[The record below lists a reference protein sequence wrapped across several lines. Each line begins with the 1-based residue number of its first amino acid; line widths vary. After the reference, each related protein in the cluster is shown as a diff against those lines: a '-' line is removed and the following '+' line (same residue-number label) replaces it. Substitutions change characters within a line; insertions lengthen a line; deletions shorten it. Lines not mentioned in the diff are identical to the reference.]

1 MNWHSQRGAGRV
13 GCLLSL
19 MALLLFGYVCFMII
33 PVYIDKMDFE
43 EEVSRLAG
51 RAGSVRMPDEKIHSD
66 LLNMARYKKFEIA
79 EKDIKIERSSR
90 IGGEIRISA
99 KYAVPVEFP
108 GYKHVF
114 HFEARASSIVGSL
127 R

>member
-1 MNWHSQRGAGRV
+1 MNWHSQRGAGRI

-19 MALLLFGYVCFMII
+19 MVAILFGYVCFMII

-43 EEVSRLAG
+43 EEVARLAQ
-51 RAGSVRMPDEKIHSD
+51 RAGSVNLPDEKIHSD
-66 LLNMARYKKFEIA
+66 VLNIARFKKFEIA
-79 EKDIKIERSSR
+79 EKDIKIERSR
-90 IGGEIRISA
+90 RVGGEIRISV
-99 KYAVPVEFP
+99 KYTVPVEFP

-114 HFEARASSIVGSL
+114 YFEARASSIVGSL